1 MDLHPQVLKAIS
13 LMAGVSFPDLPPG
26 EARAVLRERVA
37 LLNQAPAPLRRV
49 LDLYPMG
56 PAGPVPLRVYVPISA
71 PDPENGG
78 APLPVVVYFH
88 GGGWTIGSHDTVEPQ
103 CRYMANA
110 ARAIF
115 VSVEYRLA
123 PEHKFP
129 AGVEDSQWAV
139 RWVHD
144 HAGELGADPAR
155 IAVAGDSAGGNL
167 TAVTAQQLRDE
178 GPKLAAQVM
187 ICPITSLL
195 FDTPSYEENAE
206 GPVLTRRMQER
217 WRENYLGN
225 HEGADDDALRHDPRV
240 SPLLADDLSGL
251 PPATVITASHDP
263 LRDEGIAYAERL
275 RAAGVPV
282 RQRNWEGYPHL
293 FPSMGGYVDAAFE
306 ALEFAAAGLREGFG
320 GRV

>member
-26 EARAVLRERVA
+26 KARAVLREKVA
-37 LLNQAPAPLRRV
+37 LLNQVPAPLRRV
-49 LDLYPMG
+49 IDLYPMG
-56 PAGPVPLRVYVPISA
+56 PGGPVPLRVYVPITA
-71 PDPENGG
+71 PDPAAKDG
-78 APLPVVVYFH
+78 ASLPVVVYFH
-88 GGGWTIGSHDTVEPQ
+88 GGGWTIGSNDTVEPQ

-129 AGVEDSQWAV
+129 AAAEDCQWAV

-144 HAGELGADPAR
+144 HAAEIGADPAR

-167 TAVTAQQLRDE
+167 TAVTAQQLRDG

-187 ICPITSLL
+187 ICPILSLL

-206 GPVLTRRMQER
+206 GPVLTKRMQER
-217 WRENYLGN
+217 WRLNYLDG
-225 HEGADDDALRHDPRV
+225 DDALRRDPRV
-240 SPLLADDLSGL
+240 SPLLANDLSGL
-251 PPATVITASHDP
+251 PPATMITASHDP

-275 RAAGVPV
+275 AEAGVPV

-306 ALEFAAAGLREGFG
+306 ALDFAAAGLRDGFG
-320 GRV
+320 V

>member
-1 MDLHPQVLKAIS
+1 M
-13 LMAGVSFPDLPPG
+13 
-26 EARAVLRERVA
+26 
-37 LLNQAPAPLRRV
+37 
-49 LDLYPMG
+49 
-56 PAGPVPLRVYVPISA
+56 PLRVYVPITA
-71 PDPENGG
+71 LDPGAEDG

-88 GGGWTIGSHDTVEPQ
+88 GGGWTIGNHDTVEPQ

-129 AGVEDSQWAV
+129 AAAEDCQWAV

-144 HAGELGADPAR
+144 HAAEIGADPAR

-167 TAVTAQQLRDE
+167 TAVTAQALRGD

-195 FDTPSYEENAE
+195 FDTPSYEENE
-206 GPVLTRRMQER
+206 
-217 WRENYLGN
+217 
-225 HEGADDDALRHDPRV
+225 
-240 SPLLADDLSGL
+240 DLSGL

-275 RAAGVPV
+275 TAAGVPV

-320 GRV
+320 S

>member
-37 LLNQAPAPLRRV
+37 LMNQVPAPLRRV
-49 LDLYPMG
+49 IDLYPTG
-56 PAGPVPLRVYVPISA
+56 PGGPVPLRVYVPVTA
-71 PDPENGG
+71 PDPTADDG

-129 AGVEDSQWAV
+129 AATQDCQWAV

-144 HAGELGADPAR
+144 HAAEIGADPAR

-167 TAVTAQQLRDE
+167 TAVTAQALRDS
-178 GPKLAAQVM
+178 GPKLTAQVM
-187 ICPITSLL
+187 ICPILSLL

-217 WRENYLGN
+217 WRENYLG
-225 HEGADDDALRHDPRV
+225 GDDALRHDPRV
-240 SPLLADDLSGL
+240 SPLLAEDLTGL

-263 LRDEGIAYAERL
+263 LRDEGIAYAACLKE
-275 RAAGVPV
+275 AGVPV
-282 RQRNWEGYPHL
+282 RARNWEGYPHL

-306 ALEFAAAGLREGFG
+306 ALEFAAAGLRQEFEG
-320 GRV
+320 

>member
-26 EARAVLRERVA
+26 EARAVLREKVA
-37 LLNQAPAPLRRV
+37 LLNQPPAPLRRV
-49 LDLYPMG
+49 MDLYPMG
-56 PAGPVPLRVYVPISA
+56 PGGPVPLRVYVPITA
-71 PDPENGG
+71 PDPG
-78 APLPVVVYFH
+78 ADDVARLPVVVYFH

-129 AGVEDSQWAV
+129 AAAEDCQWAV

-144 HAGELGADPAR
+144 HAAEIGADPTR

-167 TAVTAQQLRDE
+167 TAVTAQQLRDG

-187 ICPITSLL
+187 ICPILSLL

-217 WRENYLGN
+217 WRLNYL
-225 HEGADDDALRHDPRV
+225 DSDDALRRDPRV
-240 SPLLADDLSGL
+240 SPLLANDLSGL
-251 PPATVITASHDP
+251 PPATMITASHDP

-275 RAAGVPV
+275 AEAGVPV

-306 ALEFAAAGLREGFG
+306 ALDFAAAGLRDGFG
-320 GRV
+320 G

>member
-1 MDLHPQVLKAIS
+1 MELHPQIRKAVGM
-13 LMAGVSFPDLPPG
+13 MAGVSFPDLTPG

-37 LLNQAPAPLRRV
+37 ILNQPPVPLRKV
-49 LDLYPMG
+49 MDLYPSG
-56 PAGPVPLRVYVPISA
+56 PGGPVPLRVYVPVTA
-71 PDPENGG
+71 TTDE
-78 APLPVVVYFH
+78 ALPVVVYFH
-88 GGGWTIGSHDTVEPQ
+88 GGGWTIGCHDTVEPQ

-129 AGVEDSQWAV
+129 AAFDDCQWAV

-144 HAGELGADPAR
+144 HAAEIGADPTR

-167 TAVTAQQLRDE
+167 TAVTAQQLRE
-178 GPKLAAQVM
+178 SGPKLAAQVL
-187 ICPITSLL
+187 ICPITNLI
-195 FDTPSYEENAE
+195 FDTPSYIENAE
-206 GPVLTRRMQER
+206 GPVLTRRMQDR
-217 WRENYLGN
+217 WVENYL
-225 HEGADDDALRHDPRV
+225 DDAALRHDPRV
-240 SPLLADDLSGL
+240 SPLLANDFAGL

-275 RAAGVPV
+275 VAAGVPV
-282 RQRNWEGYPHL
+282 RQRNWEGYTHL

-306 ALEFAAAGLREGFG
+306 ALDFAAEGLRSAFEDAGNNES
-320 GRV
+320 

>member
-13 LMAGVSFPDLPPG
+13 LMAGISFPDLTPG

-37 LLNQAPAPLRRV
+37 LLNQTPAPLRRV
-49 LDLYPMG
+49 IDLYPMG
-56 PAGPVPLRVYVPISA
+56 PAGPVPLRVYVPITA
-71 PDPENGG
+71 PDPLRDGESGG
-78 APLPVVVYFH
+78 TPLPVVVYFH
-88 GGGWTIGSHDTVEPQ
+88 GGGWTIGCHDTVEPQ

-129 AGVEDSQWAV
+129 ATTEDCQWAV
-139 RWVHD
+139 RWVHA
-144 HAGELGADPAR
+144 HADELGADPAR

-167 TAVTAQQLRDE
+167 TAVTAQALRGD
-178 GPKLAAQVM
+178 GPTLAAQVM

-195 FDTPSYEENAE
+195 FDTPSYTENAD
-206 GPVLTRRMQER
+206 GPVLTRRMQES
-217 WRENYLGN
+217 WTKNYL
-225 HEGADDDALRHDPRV
+225 DDDALRRDPRV

-275 RAAGVPV
+275 KGAGVPV

-306 ALEFAAAGLREGFG
+306 ALEFAADGLREGFG
-320 GRV
+320 G

>member
-1 MDLHPQVLKAIS
+1 M
-13 LMAGVSFPDLPPG
+13 MAGVSFADLSPG
-26 EARAVLRERVA
+26 EARGVLREKVA
-37 LLNQAPAPLRRV
+37 LLNQPPVPLRRV
-49 LDLYPMG
+49 MDLF
-56 PAGPVPLRVYVPISA
+56 PAGPGGPLPLRVYVPLGV
-71 PDPENGG
+71 PDPAAGG
-78 APLPVVVYFH
+78 APLPAVVYFH

-129 AGVEDSQWAV
+129 AAVEDCQWAV
-139 RWVHD
+139 RWVHQ
-144 HAGELGADPAR
+144 HAHEIGADPAR

-167 TAVTAQQLRDE
+167 TAVTAQQLRGS
-178 GPKLAAQVM
+178 GPQLAAQVL

-195 FDTPSYEENAE
+195 FDTPSYTENAE

-217 WRENYLGN
+217 WRTNYL
-225 HEGADDDALRHDPRV
+225 ADPDDTALWRDPRV
-240 SPLLADDLSGL
+240 SPLLADDVSGL

-275 RAAGVPV
+275 AAAGVPV
-282 RQRNWEGYPHL
+282 RCRNWEGYTHL

-306 ALEFAAAGLREGFG
+306 ALDFAAAGLREAFAPPAL
-320 GRV
+320 R

>member
-1 MDLHPQVLKAIS
+1 MELHTQVLKAIS
-13 LMAGVSFPDLPPG
+13 LMAGVSFPGLPPG
-26 EARAVLRERVA
+26 EARAVLREKVA
-37 LLNQAPAPLRRV
+37 LLNQVPAPLRRV
-49 LDLYPMG
+49 MDLYPMG
-56 PAGPVPLRVYVPISA
+56 PGGPVPLRVYVPITT
-71 PDPENGG
+71 PDPEAEDGT
-78 APLPVVVYFH
+78 PLPVVVYFH
-88 GGGWTIGSHDTVEPQ
+88 GGGWTIGSHDTVAPQ

-129 AGVEDSQWAV
+129 AATEDCQWAV

-144 HAGELGADPAR
+144 HAAEIGADPAR

-167 TAVTAQQLRDE
+167 TAVTAQQLRDG

-187 ICPITSLL
+187 ICPILSLL

-217 WRENYLGN
+217 WRLNYLDG
-225 HEGADDDALRHDPRV
+225 DDALRHDPRV
-240 SPLLADDLSGL
+240 SPLLANDLSGL

-275 RAAGVPV
+275 KEAGVPV

-306 ALEFAAAGLREGFG
+306 ALDFAAAGLREGFG
-320 GRV
+320 G